1 MQKLRLRECWA
12 LFKQVP
18 KGVQPLHDSLMKKYA
33 KGISS
38 AYQRLNKRA
47 VTGALAL
54 ALFSPNPLLAADNID
69 GIRQE
74 IRIFLKSPASEFSP
88 ETIEK
93 AQAYLGSAMLARDR
107 HDKEQ
112 LQQSLAAS
120 RRSLAEAKRL
130 GTDFRKRNRDV
141 LKLRGAARE
150 AGDNPMNPRLQSGDR
165 SLIAMIQ
172 ATEKGMYN
180 QSEQH
185 KREAIKTYQLLIDER
200 LPQLI
205 EETGRLISKAASAGG
220 KNYAPQTYQRAKQWL
235 AAAKAYIDG
244 RSRETPKHP
253 RQGILLA
260 SKAHQL
266 TLQVKQWRRKT
277 GSHEKLILEGRL
289 DRLQLARKLGMKV
302 NLDSPVE
309 DVSIKALLDQIEK
322 KQAQQKQD
330 RIETEKM
337 RKQLRLDMETGLARQ
352 KETLLKQQH
361 AQLSGLKDAFRAKLE
376 RETFDKKR
384 QERLRKSFH
393 KGDAE
398 IYSNLDGSILIRIS
412 KLKFESGRSSIHKKY
427 YDLLARLKTGL
438 EIYSDRK
445 INIEGHTDNQGD
457 ARFNQKLSLKRAE
470 SVRDYLISANMDA
483 NHLKA
488 LGYGE
493 VRPISTNDYDKGRA
507 MNRRIDVIIQAPDA

>member
-1 MQKLRLRECWA
+1 MQKSHLRECWA
-12 LFKQVP
+12 LFKQVL
-18 KGVQPLHDSLMKKYA
+18 KTTLYDSLMKKCV
-33 KGISS
+33 KGSFSI
-38 AYQRLNKRA
+38 YQRLNNR
-47 VTGALAL
+47 VVPGALAFTL
-54 ALFSPNPLLAADNID
+54 LLPLPLLAADNID
-69 GIRQE
+69 ATRLE
-74 IRIFLKSPASEFSP
+74 IRNFLKSTASEFSP

-130 GTDFRKRNRDV
+130 ATDFQKRNRDV
-141 LKLRGAARE
+141 LELRIAARE
-150 AGDNPMNPRLQSGDR
+150 AADNPMNPRLQSGDR
-165 SLIAMIQ
+165 SLLAMIQ

-185 KREAIKTYQLLIDER
+185 KREAVETYQLVINEM

-205 EETGRLISKAASAGG
+205 GETGRLISKAASAGG

-235 AAAKAYIDG
+235 VAAKAYIG
-244 RSRETPKHP
+244 GHSQEMPKHP

-260 SKAHQL
+260 SQARQL

-277 GSHEKLILEGRL
+277 GSHEQLILEGRSG
-289 DRLQLARKLGMKV
+289 RLQIARKLGMKV
-302 NLDSPVE
+302 NFDNPVE
-309 DVSIKALLDQIEK
+309 DISIEELLNQIDK
-322 KQAQQKQD
+322 KQAQQKQG
-330 RIETEKM
+330 RVEIEKM
-337 RKQLRLDMETGLARQ
+337 RKQLHLDLETGLAKQ

-361 AQLSGLKDAFRAKLE
+361 EQLSGLKDAFRAKLE

-384 QERLRKSFH
+384 HERLRKSFN

-412 KLKFESGRSSIHKKY
+412 RLKFESGRSSIHKKY
-427 YDLLARLKTGL
+427 FDLLARLKSAL

-445 INIEGHTDNQGD
+445 VNIEGHTDNKGD

-493 VRPISTNDYDKGRA
+493 VRPISSNDYDKGRA
-507 MNRRIDVIIQAPDA
+507 MNRRIDVIIQAPDG